1 LVDNRGCP
9 PLASCPLPAKEFS
22 VLRLALLKRKS
33 FRSNHFAR
41 ILVANASR
49 RQRGTGT
56 AIALGMT
63 HRNVETL
70 IGRLITDSLFRRRFL
85 ENPRQVLS
93 EFRQHGFEL
102 TTVENDALA
111 GMDTVAMKAFA
122 EAVDRRIQRV
132 ELPHDAT
139 TDQREG

>member
-1 LVDNRGCP
+1 
-9 PLASCPLPAKEFS
+9 
-22 VLRLALLKRKS
+22 
-33 FRSNHFAR
+33 
-41 ILVANASR
+41 
-49 RQRGTGT
+49 
-56 AIALGMT
+56 MT

-70 IGRLITDSLFRRRFL
+70 IGRLITDSQFRRLFL
-85 ENPRQVLS
+85 ENPRRVLA
-93 EFRQHGFEL
+93 EFHAHGFEL

-139 TDQREG
+139 TDQKED

>member
-1 LVDNRGCP
+1 M
-9 PLASCPLPAKEFS
+9 
-22 VLRLALLKRKS
+22 
-33 FRSNHFAR
+33 
-41 ILVANASR
+41 
-49 RQRGTGT
+49 
-56 AIALGMT
+56 ALGMT

-70 IGRLITDSLFRRRFL
+70 IGRLMTDSLFRRRFL
-85 ENPRQVLS
+85 ENPRQVLT
-93 EFRQHGFEL
+93 EFREHGFEL

-139 TDQREG
+139 TDQRED